1 MKTITSL
8 VTIIFLA
15 LSASAATAAS
25 NTWTK
30 KSYAAKGTWE
40 ITDGQIKLIDF
51 STKKAP
57 DLKIFLSPQSLESIT
72 NKNAINGA
80 KLISKLESH
89 KGDQSYQIPD
99 GVNTSEYKTVIIHC
113 EKYRKLWCGA
123 DLQHIKDLF

>member
-1 MKTITSL
+1 MKSSSSL
-8 VTIIFLA
+8 IAILLLV
-15 LSASAATAAS
+15 LSASAVSAAP

-30 KSYAAKGTWE
+30 KSYEAKGTWE

-57 DLKIFLSPQSLESIT
+57 DLKIFLSPHPLEIIT

-89 KGDQSYQIPD
+89 KGDQTYTIPD
-99 GVNTSEYKTVIIHC
+99 DVDPSKYKTIIIHC
-113 EKYRKLWCGA
+113 EKYTKLWCGA
-123 DLQHIKDLF
+123 AL